1 MTPLGTNLLG
11 RCSVVQVMTP
21 TPGAVARSD

>member
-1 MTPLGTNLLG
+1 MSARILLLG

-21 TPGAVARSD
+21 ELFGAVARAD

>member
-1 MTPLGTNLLG
+1 MTIPILLG

-21 TPGAVARSD
+21 ELIGAVAPVD